1 MMAAFGYFDPDMTP
15 EQVARRRQV
24 IEAMMGG
31 FGRASTI
38 GEGIGDAM
46 RGIAVGIQN
55 RRLNEA
61 EGAGRASAGKVFGDV
76 IGRAFNDAP
85 VSSAPTMAAA
95 AAPSGDSADMESRIY
110 QGLVQRG
117 MPDHVARGAIANK
130 IAESR
135 LDPGINEAN
144 PIVPGS
150 RGGFGLNQWTG
161 PRRRAYE
168 AFAQQR
174 GVPVDDLDT
183 QLDFTMHEMEGPE
196 SAAWKALLGTQ
207 TAEEAARVYSDRFLR
222 PGIPHM
228 DRRLAEARR
237 LVGVDFGGE
246 QQVADVSPQREMVA
260 AAQQIAQAPVDG
272 FGLAQDQAGF
282 PPAPQPVPA
291 QAGSDLSAQ
300 ELIEAAS
307 NPWLT
312 DGQRQVLNVLLQ
324 QRMRAMDPMRQLEM
338 QRLEQEILTGA
349 PDYIAPV
356 DRQRLDMDRQRLGLD
371 REDMQADNQLA
382 RERFDFERNQPI
394 TVPGSSRLATLS
406 GEVLLDAQPEPGYAL
421 LTPEQA
427 QTMGLPEGERWQ
439 VSPNGQIKPV
449 SGSQTTV
456 NVNTEGDTAWEKES
470 AKLFAQRYD
479 TLTTQAQSA
488 QQMLGLYDIAQSALD
503 AGMRTGVMGGGEQAV
518 RQLGLVMG
526 IGDADKVAGA
536 ELLTSVTNRMA
547 LQMRNPD
554 SGMGMPG
561 AVSDRDLRFLKDA
574 QIGLD
579 RSPEGNR
586 RMLEAFRALEQRKV
600 EVAALADQYIEQNGR
615 LDVGFNKMV
624 REYAETNPMFDE
636 RASADV
642 PEGIDPGVWEVM
654 TPEER
659 ALWRN

>member
-24 IEAMMGG
+24 IEAMIGG

-272 FGLAQDQAGF
+272 FGPAQDQAGF
-282 PPAPQPVPA
+282 PPAPQPAPA

-338 QRLEQEILTGA
+338 QRIRQELVRGA

-503 AGMRTGVMGGGEQAV
+503 TGMRTGVMGGGEQAV
-518 RQLGLVMG
+518 RQLGLAMG